1 MEKELNEELER
12 EEKRRFVDSDEDG
25 EWIEG
30 TEDEFWNMLSE
41 LDNDNDKPIIPSD
54 EDDFDIDNLLEELE
68 SLTDEEYEAKQKRN
82 REENYRIVK
91 GFE

>member
-41 LDNDNDKPIIPSD
+41 LDNDNDKPIIPTD

>member
-25 EWIEG
+25 GWIEG

>member
-68 SLTDEEYEAKQKRN
+68 SLTDEEYEAKQQGI

>member
-30 TEDEFWNMLSE
+30 TEDEFWNMLNE
-41 LDNDNDKPIIPSD
+41 LDNDNDKPIIPTD

-68 SLTDEEYEAKQKRN
+68 SLTDEEYEAKQKRI

>member
-68 SLTDEEYEAKQKRN
+68 SLTDEEYEAKQKGI

>member
-12 EEKRRFVDSDEDG
+12 EENRRFVDSDEDG
-25 EWIEG
+25 GWIKG
-30 TEDEFWNMLSE
+30 TEDEFWNMLNE

-68 SLTDEEYEAKQKRN
+68 SLTDEEYEAKQKRIK
-82 REENYRIVK
+82 EENYRIVK

>member
-12 EEKRRFVDSDEDG
+12 EEKRRFVS
-25 EWIEG
+25 
-30 TEDEFWNMLSE
+30 N
-41 LDNDNDKPIIPSD
+41 D

-68 SLTDEEYEAKQKRN
+68 SLTDEEYEAKQKRI